1 MRETLP
7 LTVPT
12 IFTALLW
19 LRLSLT
25 AQVRY
30 VVSFGWGTSPGD
42 GCVCVNVTLT
52 VALSY
57 GPRNS
62 ATVTRGIHAA
72 FCSRLLRDHRPSGLL
87 LASASVI
94 YQWQKG
100 KGLN

>member
-12 IFTALLW
+12 IFSAPLW

-30 VVSFGWGTSPGD
+30 VVSFGWETSPGD
-42 GCVCVNVTLT
+42 GCVYVNATLT

-57 GPRNS
+57 GPCNS
-62 ATVTRGIHAA
+62 ATLTRGIHTA
-72 FCSRLLRDHRPSGLL
+72 FCSHLLHDYCPSGLI
-87 LASASVI
+87 LASASLI
-94 YQWQKG
+94 Y
-100 KGLN
+100 